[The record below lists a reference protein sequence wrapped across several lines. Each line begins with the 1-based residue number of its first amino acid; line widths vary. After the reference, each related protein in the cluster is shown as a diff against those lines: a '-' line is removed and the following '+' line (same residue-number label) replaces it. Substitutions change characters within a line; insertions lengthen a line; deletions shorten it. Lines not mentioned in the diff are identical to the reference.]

1 MIKVFR
7 RTKGIQVNSKEDKE
21 TDKSTDKVERSDG
34 AEIKKGLSIPYPV
47 TSRLTATGKRT
58 LRDKSNGIYE
68 QSRFRNSIY
77 GYLLYAFSLVSM
89 EY

>member
-7 RTKGIQVNSKEDKE
+7 RTQEIQVNSKEDKE
-21 TDKSTDKVERSDG
+21 TDKSTVERSDG

-47 TSRLTATGKRT
+47 TSRLTGTGKRT
-58 LRDKSNGIYE
+58 LRNKSNGIYE
-68 QSRFRNSIY
+68 QCRFRNSIY

>member
-21 TDKSTDKVERSDG
+21 TDKSTVERSDG

-47 TSRLTATGKRT
+47 TSRLTGTVKRT

-77 GYLLYAFSLVSM
+77 GYLLYAFFLVSM